1 MKENSARPWAPELDP
16 VLSGLRL
23 EYSVD
28 RAQLANQ
35 LRFHELAFDAGTE
48 AYVRHAL
55 RKRHGR
61 FLAWLH
67 GLLQGFL
74 SDFDINGLLGLYPMH
89 VLSEAQWRE
98 LFQAALK
105 APAAETAP
113 LRSLLDIGAGRGD
126 VTSELARCFQ
136 EVTATE
142 TSKAM
147 VSRLAKRGF
156 RAVHG
161 DLAEGALLA
170 GGEKFDAVSLLNVL
184 DRCDRPLSLLGAAR
198 SFVREGGLF
207 IVALVLPY
215 DPFVYDGGRSRAPR
229 ERLPI
234 HAKGFE
240 RAASEFVQ
248 NALLPLGLEPL
259 VLSRVPYL
267 SGGDPEAPLY
277 ELDDVIVICR
287 AGPDV
292 PLLRVPDP
300 VPEALRS
307 SAKESS
313 ALQQR

>member
-1 MKENSARPWAPELDP
+1 MPRPWSAELEP
-16 VLSGLRL
+16 VLSQLRL
-23 EYSVD
+23 EYSLD
-28 RAQLANQ
+28 RAQLANE
-35 LRFHELAFDAGTE
+35 LRFHELAFDAGAE

-98 LFQAALK
+98 LFQAAVLSSS
-105 APAAETAP
+105 AERAP
-113 LRSLLDIGAGRGD
+113 LTSLLDIGAGRGD
-126 VTSELARCFQ
+126 VTAELARCFQ
-136 EVTATE
+136 ETTATE

-147 VSRLAKRGF
+147 VSRLEKRGF

-161 DLAEGALLA
+161 DLADGAA
-170 GGEKFDAVSLLNVL
+170 RWTTGQKFDAVGLLNVL
-184 DRCDRPLSLLGAAR
+184 DRCDRPLSLLGTAR
-198 SFVREGGLF
+198 SLVREGGLF

-234 HAKGFE
+234 HSKRFE
-240 RAASEFVQ
+240 AAASEFVQ
-248 NALLPLGLEPL
+248 NALVPLGLEPL
-259 VLSRVPYL
+259 LLSRVPYL

-300 VPEALRS
+300 AP
-307 SAKESS
+307 
-313 ALQQR
+313 

>member
-1 MKENSARPWAPELDP
+1 MKENSAHRPWAAELDP
-16 VLSGLRL
+16 VLEQLRL
-23 EYSVD
+23 EYSVEPS
-28 RAQLANQ
+28 QLANQ
-35 LRFHELAFDAGTE
+35 LRFHELQFDAAAE

-61 FLAWLH
+61 FLAGLH

-98 LFQAALK
+98 LFRAAQK
-105 APAAETAP
+105 DRGAEMGT
-113 LRSLLDIGAGRGD
+113 LRRLLDIGAGRGD

-136 EVTATE
+136 EITATE

-156 RAVHG
+156 RAIHG
-161 DLAEGALLA
+161 DLAERASLLS
-170 GGEKFDAVSLLNVL
+170 GEKFDAVSLLNVL
-184 DRCDRPLSLLGAAR
+184 DRCDRPLSLLAAAR
-198 SFVREGGLF
+198 AFVREGGLF
-207 IVALVLPY
+207 IIALVLPY
-215 DPFVYDGGRSRAPR
+215 DPFVYEGGRSRPPR

-234 HAKGFE
+234 QTRRFE
-240 RAASEFVQ
+240 VAASEFVH
-248 NALLPLGLEPL
+248 NALIPLGLEPL
-259 VLSRVPYL
+259 LLSRVPYL

-300 VPEALRS
+300 VP
-307 SAKESS
+307 
-313 ALQQR
+313 